1 MKLFKPRFWD
11 NENTSIIALLLLPIS
26 IIIQLIVRVKLF
38 SKPKKFNIPVI
49 CVGNIYLGGTG
60 KTPLSIKIS
69 DIFKKLNVKNAIIKK
84 YHSNQKDEFKLI
96 KSKSNNLFFGSSRVL
111 ATKKAINENYKLA
124 ILDDGFQ
131 DNSIFKN
138 LNILCFNERQLL
150 GNGYTIPSG
159 PLRENISSIKR
170 SNIILVNG
178 KKNKKFEK
186 KINSISRKIKI
197 FYSYYEP
204 ININKFKN
212 KKILAFAGI
221 GNPENFFSLLKKYK
235 LNVKEKIAYPD
246 HYLYSKNE
254 IKELIKKAKKN
265 KLILLTTEKDH
276 FRIKHLGFR
285 EIGTLSIRI
294 VIVKEREFVKEL
306 KKIL

>member
-1 MKLFKPRFWD
+1 
-11 NENTSIIALLLLPIS
+11 
-26 IIIQLIVRVKLF
+26 
-38 SKPKKFNIPVI
+38 
-49 CVGNIYLGGTG
+49 
-60 KTPLSIKIS
+60 
-69 DIFKKLNVKNAIIKK
+69 
-84 YHSNQKDEFKLI
+84 
-96 KSKSNNLFFGSSRVL
+96 
-111 ATKKAINENYKLA
+111 
-124 ILDDGFQ
+124 
-131 DNSIFKN
+131 

-246 HYLYSKNE
+246 HYLYTKNE
-254 IKELIKKAKKN
+254 MKELIKKAKKN